1 MSKRLKIGL
10 ALGGGAARAFS
21 HIGVLD
27 RLTKH
32 GIPIDIVTGTSM
44 GAIIGAMYATQPD
57 VAAIKARFAAYIE
70 SDVFDESGFNFFK
83 ELDSHDEGILAEMG
97 RRARRGVFNTL
108 MITKIALVNEKTAAS
123 SYAFLL
129 DDLSVEQT
137 RIPFAAVALDLESGE
152 PVVLARGRLRDV
164 IAASCAMP
172 GVLNPVKLEGR
183 LLVDGGWAE
192 TVPIRAARQ
201 LGADFVIA
209 VDVGDSLSAFEAPR
223 NALDVIARAD
233 SMARTALNKE
243 QLKAADVVLSPQ
255 NGITHWADFS
265 TTTQAIDRGEEEVNR
280 QIGALQRALKRARRQ
295 SWFGWATGT
304 LKKDT

>member
-1 MSKRLKIGL
+1 MAKQFKVGL

-21 HIGVLD
+21 HVGILD
-27 RLTKH
+27 GLTKH

-57 VAAIKARFAAYIE
+57 VAAIKSRFTAYISSE
-70 SDVFDESGFNFFK
+70 EFVESGFNFFK

-97 RRARRGVFNTL
+97 RLARRGMFNAL
-108 MITKIALVNEKTAAS
+108 MVTKTALVNGNTAMS

-129 DDLSVEQT
+129 EDLNVDQT
-137 RIPFAAVALDLESGE
+137 RIPFAAVALDLWSGDA
-152 PVVLARGRLRDV
+152 VVLNQGRLRDV

-172 GVLNPVKLEGR
+172 GVLNPVKLAGR

-209 VDVGDSLSAFEAPR
+209 VDVGEALSDFKAPR

-233 SMARTALNKE
+233 SLARNTLNKE
-243 QLKAADVVLSPQ
+243 QLKSADIVLSPQ
-255 NGITHWADFS
+255 NAVTHWADFS
-265 TTTQAIDRGEEEVNR
+265 TTARAIVRGEEEVDR
-280 QIGALQRALKRARRQ
+280 RIDALQSAITKARWQR
-295 SWFGWATGT
+295 WLGWGRN
-304 LKKDT
+304 KGRR